1 MLLPKCLE
9 RGESSARVGDGVCE
23 ASEGRIGAEWA
34 TKGVR
39 GEPLPAPAP
48 LADPVLL
55 DLVGE
60 NLRAALVSG
69 SVVAEFRLGQ
79 VIAEYLAAKAE
90 QAG

>member
-48 LADPVLL
+48 LADPVLE
-55 DLVGE
+55 DLAAANIG
-60 NLRAALVSG
+60 RA
-69 SVVAEFRLGQ
+69 VVEGGLGAEWRLGQ
-79 VIAEYLAAKAE
+79 VIAEFLTKG
-90 QAG
+90 Q